1 MGTMGC
7 ILAVMGIMGHVCGR
21 GVLTEYLWGT
31 YGIFMGQRGTYGA
44 LMGQL
49 WGTYGALM
57 GQKDTYGVFMG
68 QRGTYGVFMGQ
79 RGSYGVLMG
88 QLWGTYGA
96 ESIHVLVVGAVG
108 VAVAVAACGDL
119 WGHLGTYGDL

>member
-1 MGTMGC
+1 
-7 ILAVMGIMGHVCGR
+7 
-21 GVLTEYLWGT
+21 
-31 YGIFMGQRGTYGA
+31 
-44 LMGQL
+44 
-49 WGTYGALM
+49 
-57 GQKDTYGVFMG
+57 
-68 QRGTYGVFMGQ
+68 
-79 RGSYGVLMG
+79 MG

>member
-1 MGTMGC
+1 MG
-7 ILAVMGIMGHVCGR
+7 
-21 GVLTEYLWGT
+21 YLWG
-31 YGIFMGQRGTYGA
+31 RGA
-44 LMGQL
+44 LLEYLRGS
-49 WGTYGALM
+49 
-57 GQKDTYGVFMG
+57 YGVFMG